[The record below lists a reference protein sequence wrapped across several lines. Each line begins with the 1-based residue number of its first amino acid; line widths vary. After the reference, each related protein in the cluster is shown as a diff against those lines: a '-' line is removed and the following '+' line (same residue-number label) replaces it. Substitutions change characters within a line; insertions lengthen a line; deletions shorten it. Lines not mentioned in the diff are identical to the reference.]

1 MGETLP
7 SAADHP
13 SGYQNGKINNNWNH
27 ASHVKP
33 ALRENW
39 SGFRT
44 KDLKPM
50 FSTVTGIDSGI
61 GIGSELRGGI
71 LVKYYHFVHSRVIML
86 EITIY

>member
-1 MGETLP
+1 
-7 SAADHP
+7 
-13 SGYQNGKINNNWNH
+13 
-27 ASHVKP
+27 
-33 ALRENW
+33 
-39 SGFRT
+39 
-44 KDLKPM
+44 M